1 MICANVT
8 AQAKSFIKSDLVMAQ
23 TGTGSR
29 ENTHYQ
35 EFVTLSVIAAIL
47 IIRKVQQASLAWS

>member
-1 MICANVT
+1 
-8 AQAKSFIKSDLVMAQ
+8 MAQ
-23 TGTGSR
+23 TGTGSH

-47 IIRKVQQASLAWS
+47 IMRKVQQASLAWS